1 MKTRKLKRGL
11 SCKASFSEIEEDLK
25 SLEEDTSTSSESSQ
39 VPSKRARS
47 KRSRNVREKEAIRAL
62 SYLFKSESGESE
74 SENNHSFEANQMIT
88 NYKKVF
94 FSSLKQK
101 YLVLGSIYC
110 KVLEYL

>member
-1 MKTRKLKRGL
+1 MKTRKLRRGL

-25 SLEEDTSTSSESSQ
+25 SLEENTSTSSESSQ
-39 VPSKRARS
+39 VPRKRVRS
-47 KRSRNVREKEAIRAL
+47 KQSRSVREKEAIRAL
-62 SYLFKSESGESE
+62 SYLFKSESGESD
-74 SENNHSFEANQMIT
+74 SENDHSFEANQMIT
-88 NYKKVF
+88 DCKKVF